1 MTTLQADQIQAY
13 RDETY
18 RLNPGRRV
26 TDIEQ
31 AVQFVDQRGFV
42 FFWPIKD
49 VLLPSLWVAVA
60 GDRPVPDNHDDPGH
74 VTWGW
79 KDSLLGERRWFYAKV
94 LRKKATIIALEM
106 LPYFY
111 ALTQNYGSPEEDH
124 LIQYQQGLL
133 SAEAKAIYD
142 TVLQEGPLNTIALR
156 KAARMTS
163 TDSNSR
169 FNRALGE
176 LQADLKLMPIGV
188 AQAGAW
194 NYAFIYE
201 IVARH
206 HPEIIDQTRFIG
218 DDQARCQLLASYFQ
232 SIGAGTLRD
241 TARIFQ
247 WRKPLL
253 MRALEQ
259 LVASGQLLAD
269 LSLAG
274 TDQRL
279 YAVPELLEAA
289 SRQ

>member
-18 RLNPGRRV
+18 RLHPGRRV